1 MRCVLS
7 QPLIK
12 HLGQL
17 SAQVLARWL
26 RDVLAVLRRQM
37 GAHVRHQPLYP
48 YFPGQVLAASK
59 AQLYLTAVIHYLT
72 LRRLPP
78 QRNARPALLEGEFI
92 HRVIELGSMQEF
104 ESLLEPQVS
113 SRTSLSEADA
123 ADVVWFVRQY
133 RGDVFRLLP
142 EAIALRKN
150 RALVGGALLLHVD
163 RCAQRDTFLQR
174 HIETAT
180 DVLRLAAALSGGD
193 ISLATASERFTA
205 MKRATRRLL
214 LGLLDRAPNAT
225 EDVMRHAERWK
236 RLAEC
241 CTPATSPTNTR
252 RPCPPSRPRAAMI
265 RPPRSAR
272 ASGHCWPGARSPR
285 SGCTRQCADAAQ
297 PRSVRR
303 RFDERSSHRISFPE
317 NAERTAGAPPSP
329 PPLPPSRA
337 ATRSASRSCACTAL
351 TSSGRSRPRCTTTPP
366 WWSTATPASATA
378 RSGLATEASAMGAKG
393 SRRPW
398 RLDAEH
404 VQRGP
409 ITSEMHSPLRATKLA
424 PVVAHPP

>member
-7 QPLIK
+7 QPLMK

-225 EDVMRHAERWK
+225 EDAMRHAERWK
-236 RLAEC
+236 RLAEVLYPGDFADKYP
-241 CTPATSPTNTR
+241 PA
-252 RPCPPSRPRAAMI
+252 
-265 RPPRSAR
+265 
-272 ASGHCWPGARSPR
+272 
-285 SGCTRQCADAAQ
+285 
-297 PRSVRR
+297 
-303 RFDERSSHRISFPE
+303 
-317 NAERTAGAPPSP
+317 
-329 PPLPPSRA
+329 LP
-337 ATRSASRSCACTAL
+337 AL
-351 TSSGRSRPRCTTTPP
+351 TAARRNDP
-366 WWSTATPASATA
+366 PASF
-378 RSGLATEASAMGAKG
+378 G
-393 SRRPW
+393 SRVGTLLAR
-398 RLDAEH
+398 RQIAALRMYTAM
-404 VQRGP
+404 RGCRT
-409 ITSEMHSPLRATKLA
+409 TSVCKAT
-424 PVVAHPP
+424 VR